1 MGAIKR
7 LPDSELE
14 IMQAVWSFEPPVP
27 RAKVE
32 EKVRE
37 SSDLAQT
44 TILTLLSR
52 LADKG
57 FIKAEKQGRSSV
69 YTPLV
74 SKEEFQASQSR
85 NFFEKMFGGD
95 VTAFAAALSES
106 GISKE
111 DLREL
116 KELLERK
123 EL

>member
-1 MGAIKR
+1 MSAIKR

-37 SSDLAQT
+37 CSDLAQT

-52 LADKG
+52 LAEKG

-74 SKEEFQASQSR
+74 SKEEFQAAQSR
-85 NFFEKMFGGD
+85 SFFEKMFGGD